1 MVAAAM
7 YGNVGLKVLYI
18 CVAHEMFGAPSLE
31 TKRGAQMWSV
41 MAISFWVFSWIIA
54 ECIPQFSTLT
64 SIASAAFVLQYTY
77 TFPPLFQLAWELQQ
91 DKTWYEVFT
100 RRGWLKALDL
110 FVFTCSLSL
119 MGIGKI
125 FFVCFLVTTRKS
137 RTVFLPHIYSS
148 YYSLLFYLYIHIY
161 S

>member
-41 MAISFWVFSWIIA
+41 IA